1 MGLRPQTVP
10 VAIFG
15 LRRREVTFRPWLYS
29 ASPATLC
36 MTGGPIMR
44 IHTPDAFDTAVQK
57 GNIWLKDIEQAGKL
71 RSRFQAYA
79 ALRSVLHALR
89 DCAPPAE
96 AVKFSAQMPL
106 MVKGM
111 FFDGWK
117 VSPKPMRLSREE
129 FEAYVRRG
137 LKDQTGV
144 DPSTALRAVLATVQR
159 HISPSVLETFQLVLP
174 REVHAAVR
182 NALVEISARETAE
195 KMGTTADWQA
205 AELGGPF
212 GE

>member
-1 MGLRPQTVP
+1 M
-10 VAIFG
+10 
-15 LRRREVTFRPWLYS
+15 RR
-29 ASPATLC
+29 
-36 MTGGPIMR
+36 
-44 IHTPDAFDTAVQK
+44 HTPDTFDTAVQK
-57 GNIWLKDIEQAGKL
+57 GNIWLKDIEKAGSL

-89 DCAPPAE
+89 DCLPTAE

-106 MVKGM
+106 MVKGV

-117 VSPKPMRLSREE
+117 VSPKPLRLSREE
-129 FEAYVRRG
+129 FYDYVRGG

-144 DPSTALRAVLATVQR
+144 DPAVALKAVLSALHR
-159 HISPSVLETFQLVLP
+159 HISPSVLETLQPVLP
-174 REVHAAVR
+174 REVHAAVSA
-182 NALVEISARETAE
+182 ALVEIYAE
-195 KMGTTADWQA
+195 DVSLKMGTGKDWQA

>member
-1 MGLRPQTVP
+1 M
-10 VAIFG
+10 
-15 LRRREVTFRPWLYS
+15 RR
-29 ASPATLC
+29 
-36 MTGGPIMR
+36 
-44 IHTPDAFDTAVQK
+44 HTPDSFDTAVQK
-57 GNIWLKDIEQAGKL
+57 GNLWLKDIEKAGNL

-89 DCAPPAE
+89 DCLPPAE

-106 MVKGM
+106 LVKGV

-117 VSPKPMRLSREE
+117 IAPKPMRLSREE
-129 FEAYVRRG
+129 FYSYVSRS

-144 DPSTALRAVLATVQR
+144 EPATALKAVLSALCR
-159 HISPSVLETFQLVLP
+159 HISPSVLETLQPVLP
-174 REVHAAVR
+174 REVHAAVHA
-182 NALVEISARETAE
+182 ALMELYAEEAVEKAASF
-195 KMGTTADWQA
+195 KDHQA

>member
-1 MGLRPQTVP
+1 M
-10 VAIFG
+10 
-15 LRRREVTFRPWLYS
+15 RR
-29 ASPATLC
+29 
-36 MTGGPIMR
+36 
-44 IHTPDAFDTAVQK
+44 HTPDAFDTAVQK
-57 GNIWLKDIEQAGKL
+57 GNIWLKDIEKAGKL

-106 MVKGM
+106 LVKGV

-117 VSPKPMRLSREE
+117 VSPKPERLSREE
-129 FEAYVRRG
+129 FHAYVLRG

-144 DPSTALRAVLATVQR
+144 DPSTALKAVLSALSR
-159 HISPSVLETFQLVLP
+159 HISPSVLKTFQLILP

-182 NALVEISARETAE
+182 DSLLEIFAEETAA
-195 KMGTTADWQA
+195 KMGATNDWQA